1 MTVIQ
6 QQDIEPARLRI
17 LQTSAEL
24 FAEHGYKATSVRAI
38 CEAAQ
43 VNVAMVN
50 YYFHSKEELHLAAFE
65 HARLLAA
72 PVQADDG
79 AGGTPEAQLRQAISE
94 LVLTM
99 LSSGPSSLFA
109 RLVARELVEPTAA
122 MTRLA
127 EHHVL
132 PQHAQFTGLIRGLV
146 GQSLPAEVVQKC
158 VLSVIG
164 QVVFYARS
172 RGVHELVAPEITYDE
187 AGIAA
192 IAQHIADFTLAALA
206 GLQAQKAVAV

>member
-1 MTVIQ
+1 MALEHDT
-6 QQDIEPARLRI
+6 EPARLRI
-17 LQTSAEL
+17 LQTAAEL
-24 FAEHGYKATSVRAI
+24 FADHGYKATSVRAI
-38 CEAAQ
+38 CEGAH

-72 PVQADDG
+72 LVPDESA
-79 AGGTPEAQLRQAISE
+79 AGSPEAQLRQAISE

-122 MTRLA
+122 MAQLA
-127 EHHVL
+127 EQHVL
-132 PQHAQFTGLIRGLV
+132 PQHAQFTGLVRAVV
-146 GQSLPAEVVQKC
+146 GPGLPAAVVQKC

-172 RGVHELVAPEITYDE
+172 RSVHELVAPEITYDV
-187 AGIAA
+187 AGLAA

-206 GLQAQKAVAV
+206 GLQVQKAVAP